1 MNEEKKT
8 PKILKRVLLI
18 IGIIIPIILSFLVI
32 FVIKDLQQEEILK
45 KEIVNYSNKEL
56 ATDNF
61 QIEIKTKG
69 DYAHV
74 ERTIKKYYKELSDN
88 VKEINSYLTKDEFT
102 KILSA
107 ENLTTDHPD
116 FILSRSTVKDM
127 KEKMQTLL
135 ANIEKL
141 CDEKVIKEFIDK
153 EKLKDQE
160 YYYDLYLELMY
171 TKKDLKEL
179 QKVKEKMQT
188 LSATLN
194 EFLDKVDEMLIY
206 LQAND
211 NQVEYKNNQ
220 VLFKSESSL
229 AGYKKLLTELQVI
242 ANKFTTIDSNKSPAG
257 SQI

>member
-18 IGIIIPIILSFLVI
+18 IGIIITIILSFLVI

-127 KEKMQTLL
+127 KEKMQTL
-135 ANIEKL
+135 
-141 CDEKVIKEFIDK
+141 
-153 EKLKDQE
+153 
-160 YYYDLYLELMY
+160 
-171 TKKDLKEL
+171 
-179 QKVKEKMQT
+179 
-188 LSATLN
+188 SATLN